1 MRFQIII
8 ILLPLIFAL
17 LIQNTCPH
25 GFAGK
30 STVARTCSHCPHKK
44 EQKAASGG
52 IAFGSITK
60 TPAHLP
66 MFVLDVLNTQPTFR
80 LAAMAIQ
87 QQVIPNSYTNTA
99 PDELLQ
105 PPRA

>member
-1 MRFQIII
+1 MRFQTII
-8 ILLPLIFAL
+8 ILLLLIFAR

-30 STVARTCSHCPHKK
+30 STVVRTCSHCQHKK
-44 EQKAASGG
+44 EHKAASEG
-52 IAFGSITK
+52 IEFNSITK
-60 TPAHLP
+60 APAHMP
-66 MFVLDVLNTQPTFR
+66 MFVLDVLNTQPTFQ

-99 PDELLQ
+99 PDEVLQ
-105 PPRA
+105 PPRS